1 MDSSEHLLPTS
12 RRSRVLIGVL
22 VAFILA
28 LLTVPRFVLV
38 YTDWLWFGEVGYRNV
53 WTTILYTRIAL
64 FAGVTAVIGTII
76 FFALT
81 LAYRSRPLFAY
92 SAARGHDPLEPYRA
106 MVTRRH
112 RRLAIVIS
120 LVIALPFGL
129 HAQSNWMIVQLF
141 VRGGSFGSRDAE
153 FGHDIAFYVF
163 DLPFY
168 RMVLN
173 WLFIVVFLALLANL
187 CAHYLFG
194 GIRLQLKDGLPAIT
208 RPARIQVAILLG
220 TFIALKAVAYWFDRY
235 SLLWSGRKEP
245 TFTGAGFTDINAVLP
260 ARLIMVAIAVV
271 CAAAFFAAIFL
282 RDIRIPA
289 MAAALLVLSSILVG
303 GIWPAL
309 VEQFSVRPNA
319 ADRERVYI

>member
-64 FAGVTAVIGTII
+64 FAGVTAAIGTII

-129 HAQSNWMIVQLF
+129 HAQSNWATVQLF
-141 VRGGSFGSRDAE
+141 LRGGSFGTSDAE
-153 FGHDIAFYVF
+153 FG
-163 DLPFY
+163 
-168 RMVLN
+168 
-173 WLFIVVFLALLANL
+173 
-187 CAHYLFG
+187 
-194 GIRLQLKDGLPAIT
+194 
-208 RPARIQVAILLG
+208 
-220 TFIALKAVAYWFDRY
+220 
-235 SLLWSGRKEP
+235 
-245 TFTGAGFTDINAVLP
+245 
-260 ARLIMVAIAVV
+260 
-271 CAAAFFAAIFL
+271 
-282 RDIRIPA
+282 
-289 MAAALLVLSSILVG
+289 
-303 GIWPAL
+303 
-309 VEQFSVRPNA
+309 
-319 ADRERVYI
+319 